1 MAERLH
7 IFVLE
12 VNNVFEDEHEILLYS
27 SIENALA
34 ALAEDIA
41 DRYHFDTD
49 EPYCTREELEQKQE
63 EMRKHLLEKSFWV
76 DGDEQYYLDEKEVW

>member
-12 VNNVFEDEHEILLYS
+12 VNSVFEDEHEILLYS

-49 EPYCTREELEQKQE
+49 EPCCTKKELEQIRQD
-63 EMRKHLLEKSFWV
+63 MRKSLTNKGYWAYGSE
-76 DGDEQYYLDEKEVW
+76 EYYLGRKEVW

>member
-12 VNNVFEDEHEILLYS
+12 VNSVFEDEHEILLYS
-27 SIENALA
+27 SMENALM
-34 ALAEDIA
+34 ALAEDLA

-49 EPYCTREELEQKQE
+49 EPYCTPEELEQKRE
-63 EMRKHLLEKSFWV
+63 DMRKSIVEKGFWL
-76 DGDEQYYLDEKEVW
+76 DGDGGYYLDEKEVW